1 MHEGLHITKP
11 KKPKRR
17 KKQTASTQRPVILAI
32 SKTWQ
37 RKPIIS
43 IMCAV
48 M

>member
-1 MHEGLHITKP
+1 MHEGMCITKP

-17 KKQTASTQRPVILAI
+17 KKQTASTQRPVNLAI

-37 RKPIIS
+37 RKPITN
-43 IMCAV
+43 IMCTV